1 MKNKYLLVIITI
13 LLLSTEARSQAPAFR
28 GIYLDGFRNI
38 LGNTVKEDSVL
49 QYASDSSFN
58 YIALY
63 DLQTINFNNS
73 TSVNQLASFIRKAR
87 ETYGIAS
94 IGAVGES
101 YTTFLN
107 KIAPYNNSR
116 TNVNE
121 KFNVFN
127 LEFEFWTTSSVN
139 PGGAYCTA
147 YLQPNGCSCDSSGGF
162 KFFISNMHLIDS
174 LATTQGAISE
184 TYVGWFNQGQG
195 SQIQRNVNRILLHAY
210 RTDPSSV
217 YGYSKTRLQYLAS
230 NNSVVNVAPIFSN
243 ESIFMGPWLNTHQQ
257 SEAFTKYKSD
267 FQADNS
273 SFVQYINMLGYQWFD
288 YGYMPKP
295 APGTGTTTSTFTPT
309 IAALGA
315 TTFCQ
320 GESVTLTAGG
330 GTGFQWSNGATTSSI
345 TVNNPGNYNCRV
357 TNNGS
362 SQYTPDIIVTVNAS
376 PTVTITQ
383 GTLTNNQIP
392 ITSNADPMVGTVQGY
407 QWKLNNNSISG
418 SMGSTYTAT
427 ASGDYSVVLTNTMG
441 CSTTSNSVTCSVP
454 TPASCS
460 LTVPGSLT
468 ATAESNTA
476 ERLTWG
482 VMPASDSIVIRYKPE
497 TSQIYRYITLPNIGQ
512 VTLVITGLT
521 PNTKYQWRI
530 KTVCGTTSSSYS
542 GKRLFTTLGFTNIPY
557 QTSSSSKS
565 YVYTESDDES
575 DMIIFP
581 NPASESVRLSYF
593 SNQETVSFLS
603 IMDMN
608 GRVVK
613 SQEIPFIE
621 GDNEI
626 RIETVELE
634 SGIYFLQIKND
645 QATQTQRLMISK

>member
-13 LLLSTEARSQAPAFR
+13 LLLSAEARSQAPAFR

-345 TVNNPGNYNCRV
+345 TVNNSGNYNCRV

-362 SQYTPDIIVTVNAS
+362 SQFTPDIIITVNAS

-392 ITSNADPMVGTVQGY
+392 ITSNADPMAGTVQGY

-454 TPASCS
+454 IPVSCS
-460 LTVPGSLT
+460 LTVPGNLVAS
-468 ATAESNTA
+468 AESNTA

-482 VMPASDSIVIRYKPE
+482 TIPSSDSIVIRYKPE
-497 TSQIYRYITLPNIGQ
+497 TSQVYRYITLPNIGQ

-542 GKRLFTTLGFTNIPY
+542 GKRLFTTLGFTSIPY

-613 SQEIPFIE
+613 SQEISFIE

-626 RIETVELE
+626 RIETAELE
-634 SGIYFLQIKND
+634 SGIYFLQIKNN

>member
-13 LLLSTEARSQAPAFR
+13 LLLSAEARSQAPAFR

-309 IAALGA
+309 ITALGA

-330 GTGFQWSNGATTSSI
+330 GTGYQWSNGATTSSI

-407 QWKLNNNSISG
+407 QWKLNSG
-418 SMGSTYTAT
+418 
-427 ASGDYSVVLTNTMG
+427 NI
-441 CSTTSNSVTCSVP
+441 CKESTT
-454 TPASCS
+454 
-460 LTVPGSLT
+460 
-468 ATAESNTA
+468 
-476 ERLTWG
+476 TW
-482 VMPASDSIVIRYKPE
+482 SD
-497 TSQIYRYITLPNIGQ
+497 
-512 VTLVITGLT
+512 
-521 PNTKYQWRI
+521 
-530 KTVCGTTSSSYS
+530 
-542 GKRLFTTLGFTNIPY
+542 
-557 QTSSSSKS
+557 
-565 YVYTESDDES
+565 
-575 DMIIFP
+575 
-581 NPASESVRLSYF
+581 
-593 SNQETVSFLS
+593 
-603 IMDMN
+603 
-608 GRVVK
+608 
-613 SQEIPFIE
+613 
-621 GDNEI
+621 
-626 RIETVELE
+626 
-634 SGIYFLQIKND
+634 
-645 QATQTQRLMISK
+645 

>member
-1 MKNKYLLVIITI
+1 MKNKYLLVFITI
-13 LLLSTEARSQAPAFR
+13 LLLATNARSQAPAFR

-49 QYASDSSFN
+49 QYAADSSFN

-63 DLQTINFNNS
+63 DLQTINFS
-73 TSVNQLASFIRKAR
+73 SSSSVNTLASFMRKAR
-87 ETYGIAS
+87 ETYGIAN

-101 YTTFLN
+101 YSTFLN
-107 KIAPYNNSR
+107 KIAPYNNQR

-174 LATTQGAISE
+174 LAATQGAISE

-195 SQIQRNVNRILLHAY
+195 SQIQRNVDRVLLHAY

-243 ESIFMGPWLNTHQQ
+243 ESIFMGPWLTSHQQ
-257 SEAFTKYKSD
+257 SEAYTKYKSD

-273 SFVQYINMLGYQWFD
+273 SYVQYINMLGYQWFD
-288 YGYMPKP
+288 YGFMPKP
-295 APGTGTTTSTFTPT
+295 VPGTGTTTSTFTPT

-330 GTGFQWSNGATTSSI
+330 GTGYQWSNGATTTSI
-345 TVNNPGNYNCRV
+345 TVTNSGNYNCRV

-362 SQYTPDIIVTVNAS
+362 SQFTPDIIITVNAS
-376 PTVTITQ
+376 PTITITQ
-383 GTLTNNQIP
+383 GALASNQIP
-392 ITSNADPMVGTVQGY
+392 ITSNADPMAGTVQGY
-407 QWKLNNNSISG
+407 QWKLNNNNIVG

-427 ASGDYSVVLTNTMG
+427 ASGDYSVVLTNTLG
-441 CSTTSNSVTCSVP
+441 CSMTSNTVTCSVP
-454 TPASCS
+454 TPVSCS
-460 LTVPGSLT
+460 LTVPGGLV
-468 ATAESNTA
+468 ATAESNTT

-482 VMPASDSIVIRYKPE
+482 AIPSSDSIVIRYKPE
-497 TSQIYRYITLPNIGQ
+497 TSQVYRYITLPNLGQ
-512 VTLVITGLT
+512 LTLVLTGLT

-530 KTVCGTTSSSYS
+530 KTVCGATSSSYS
-542 GKRLFTTLGFTNIPY
+542 GKRLFTTLGFTTVPY
-557 QTSSSSKS
+557 QTPSSSKN

-581 NPASESVRLSYF
+581 NPANESVRLSYY
-593 SNQETVSFLS
+593 SDQETVSFLS

-613 SQEIPFIE
+613 AQQIPIIE

-626 RIETVELE
+626 KIETGELE